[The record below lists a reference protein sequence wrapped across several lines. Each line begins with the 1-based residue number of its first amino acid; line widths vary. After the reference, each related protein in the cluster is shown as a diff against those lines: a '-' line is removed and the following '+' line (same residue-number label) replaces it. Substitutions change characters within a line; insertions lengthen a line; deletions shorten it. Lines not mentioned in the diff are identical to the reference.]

1 MNVVELTGRVTQPV
15 ELKETSN
22 GTAVTTINLAVK
34 QDFVKKDEEPK
45 PDFIP
50 VTVWSKLAEVCAD
63 HLCKGYLV
71 GVTGRLQ
78 RRTYD
83 TAEGERRYVT
93 EVVADK
99 VEFLSKPK
107 ENTESSDTKESKKS
121 KSKKAS

>member
-34 QDFVKKDEEPK
+34 SDYVKKDEEPK

-78 RRTYD
+78 RHTYD

-107 ENTESSDTKESKKS
+107 ENTESTDIKEAKKS
-121 KSKKAS
+121 KGKKAS

>member
-71 GVTGRLQ
+71 GITGRLQ
-78 RRTYD
+78 RRTYN

-107 ENTESSDTKESKKS
+107 ENTESNDTKESKKS

>member
-71 GVTGRLQ
+71 GITGRLQ

>member
-71 GVTGRLQ
+71 GITGRLQ

-107 ENTESSDTKESKKS
+107 ENTESSDIKEAKKS
-121 KSKKAS
+121 KGKKAS

>member
-1 MNVVELTGRVTQPV
+1 MNIVELTGRVTQPV

-71 GVTGRLQ
+71 GITGRLQ

-107 ENTESSDTKESKKS
+107 ENTESSDIKESKKS